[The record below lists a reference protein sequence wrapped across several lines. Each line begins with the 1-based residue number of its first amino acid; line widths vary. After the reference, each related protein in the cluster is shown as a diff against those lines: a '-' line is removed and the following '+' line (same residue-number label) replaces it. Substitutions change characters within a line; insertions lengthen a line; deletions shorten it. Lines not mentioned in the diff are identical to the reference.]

1 MPKSRADASRANKS
15 KRSARRAGSE
25 ALAAENPKN
34 TVNSVSKA
42 FSVLR
47 AFSAERPTM
56 TLSEVAE
63 ATEMDRGTVF
73 RLLHTL
79 RSLGYL
85 RQEDGKRFRLGLKCL
100 ELGFVALSSHE
111 LWFHAA
117 PFLRECVP
125 TVVDAASLG
134 VLDGPDVMFVH
145 RFDDGF
151 RRQDIDRRPG
161 RRIRAYGSALGH
173 VLLAWLPEEKQ
184 IEILNSAARIRLS
197 ERTLTDLDLLV
208 QRLREVRTNGYA
220 VSDGENAFG
229 LRTIAVPIFRNTDVV
244 IAGIS
249 LTVDSERMS
258 IEDLVASALPRARA
272 ISDELS
278 NALRVAAG
286 LIDVRQT
293 K

>member
-1 MPKSRADASRANKS
+1 MKPELFVWTFRMPKTAVTSSHPKRKS
-15 KRSARRAGSE
+15 KPSARPSDEE

-34 TVNSVSKA
+34 TVNSVFKA

-47 AFSAERPTM
+47 AFSAESPTM

-63 ATEMDRGTVF
+63 ATDMDRGTVF

-117 PFLRECVP
+117 PFLRECAP
-125 TVVDAASLG
+125 DVVDAASLG
-134 VLDGPDVMFVH
+134 VLDGPDVMFVQ

-184 IEILNSAARIRLS
+184 IEILNSAERIRLS
-197 ERTLTDLDLLV
+197 ERT
-208 QRLREVRTNGYA
+208 
-220 VSDGENAFG
+220 
-229 LRTIAVPIFRNTDVV
+229 PISTRWFNVCAR
-244 IAGIS
+244 
-249 LTVDSERMS
+249 SERTAM
-258 IEDLVASALPRARA
+258 
-272 ISDELS
+272 LS
-278 NALRVAAG
+278 LMAKMPSGFVL
-286 LIDVRQT
+286 
-293 K
+293 